1 MRKTIVELK
10 VEGMDCANCAAGITR
25 FLERRGLEEVYV
37 NFQTK
42 EVRFRENPDRISLEE
57 VKQGI
62 RKLGYEVVEPES
74 SQAWW
79 TLRRKLIFSAAFT
92 LPLLLN
98 HLAMV
103 AGIHNAWLHEPLVQC
118 LFCLPVFTLGALH
131 FGRSAWNS
139 FRGGIPNM
147 DVLIFIGGGS
157 AFVYSIVGLFYRE
170 ADYIFFETSATIFT
184 LVLLGNWIEHKAV
197 ARTTMAIGALSRLQ
211 VQQARRILPSGTVV
225 MTAYE
230 ELEPGYI
237 LQVNEGDKVP
247 ADGRILGGT
256 LVLDESMLT
265 GESLPVERIP
275 EQEVFGGALVI
286 SGNATITVTAVGRDS
301 LLGQMIELVKT
312 AQSNKPA
319 IQRLADRISAVFVP
333 VVLGIAILTFLGNYL
348 IFEVP
353 FQKSLMNA
361 IAVLVISCP
370 CAMGLATPTAVMVG
384 VGRLAKNGVLI
395 KGGQTLEIFANI
407 RRIVFDKTGT
417 LTTGQFEIQD
427 IVYHTPEHLR
437 VNALVYHLEKHSSH
451 PIAQSLVYAMEHKQ
465 GDVALGPLN
474 VLEEKGTGITAQDEE
489 GNVYKVG
496 SRRVYYESGEPPSPA
511 SVYLTRNNQLLAEFF
526 LEDEL
531 KPEAPE
537 VIRQLS
543 REGIESVIISGDHR
557 DKTARVATLLGIHDF
572 HAEQLPEE
580 KLELIAAY
588 AREKPTAMV
597 GDGINDAP
605 ALAKAT
611 IGISLSNASQAAM
624 QSAQII
630 LLNGRLDYL
639 PKALAI
645 CRHTVLTVR
654 QSLGWAFAYNII
666 AIPIAAVGL
675 LNPMWGALFM
685 AFSDIVVIGNA
696 IWLQYKNI
704 PGVGKG

>member
-1 MRKTIVELK
+1 MGKPIVELK

-25 FLERRGLEEVYV
+25 FLERKGLEEVYV

-42 EVRFRENPDRISLEE
+42 EVRFRENTERISLAD

-62 RKLGYEVVEPES
+62 RKLGYEVIEPES
-74 SQAWW
+74 GRAWW
-79 TLRRKLIFSAAFT
+79 TLPRKLVFSAAFT

-98 HLAMV
+98 HLAMT
-103 AGIHNAWLHEPLVQC
+103 AGIHISWLHDPLLQG
-118 LFCLPVFTLGALH
+118 LLCLPVFILGALH
-131 FGRSAWNS
+131 FGRSALTS
-139 FRGGIPNM
+139 LRGGIPNM
-147 DVLIFIGGGS
+147 DVLIFVGGLS
-157 AFVYSIVGLFYRE
+157 AFVYSIIGLIYRE

-197 ARTTMAIGALSRLQ
+197 DKTTMAISALGRLQ
-211 VQQARRILPSGTVV
+211 VQRARRIMPSGTVV
-225 MTAYE
+225 MIAYE
-230 ELEPGYI
+230 EIEPGYL

-247 ADGRILGGT
+247 ADGRILNGA

-265 GESLPVERIP
+265 GESLPVERAVQ
-275 EQEVFGGALVI
+275 QEVFGGALVI
-286 SGNATITVTAVGRDS
+286 SGNATITVTAVGQDS

-319 IQRLADRISAVFVP
+319 IQRLADRISAIFVP
-333 VVLGIAILTFLGNYL
+333 VVLGIALLTFLGNYL
-348 IFEVP
+348 VFEVP

-384 VGRLAKNGVLI
+384 VGRLARNGILI
-395 KGGQTLEIFANI
+395 KGGQTLEIFAKI
-407 RRIVFDKTGT
+407 QRIVFDKTGT

-427 IVYHTPEHLR
+427 IVYHTPEHKR

-451 PIAQSLVYAMEHKQ
+451 PIAQSLVYALEPKQ
-465 GDVALGPLN
+465 DDI
-474 VLEEKGTGITAQDEE
+474 VLEPLTVLEDKGTGVSAQDSA
-489 GNVYKVG
+489 GNIYKVG
-496 SRRVYYESGEPPSPA
+496 SRRVIYEPGEPPSPA
-511 SVYLTRNNQLLAEFF
+511 SVYLTRNNQLLAEFY

-531 KPEAPE
+531 KAEAPE

-543 REGIESVIISGDHR
+543 EAGVETAIISGDHR
-557 DKTARVATLLGIHDF
+557 DKTARVAMLLGMRDF
-572 HAEQLPEE
+572 HAEKLPEE
-580 KLELIAAY
+580 KLGLIAAY

-605 ALAKAT
+605 ALARAT

-645 CRHTVLTVR
+645 CRHTVLTIR
-654 QSLGWAFAYNII
+654 QSLGWAFAYNIV
-666 AIPIAAVGL
+666 AIPIAAIGL

-696 IWLQYKNI
+696 IWLQKKNI
-704 PGVGKG
+704 PGVGEG